1 MIDELINRLDQYL
14 DRNASLEE
22 FEDWFYNLAFDIE
35 KRYTGRTAEL
45 VHEIEGIL
53 AEASSGHWSIAALD
67 KYLDQAASPYREH
80 SRVVLFRDASR
91 RKKLRITSSPI
102 LIRKRLVL

>member
-22 FEDWFYNLAFDIE
+22 FEDWFHNLAFDIE

-67 KYLDQAASPYREH
+67 KYLDKAASPYREH
-80 SRVVLFRDASR
+80 SRVVLFRDPSR
-91 RKKLRITSSPI
+91 RKKLRITSAPI